1 MNRSYK
7 FSHVHIPIPYHT
19 VEESLHHT
27 NSLTYTFQSSV
38 PNYPLDRFSAI
49 DAQVGWAELTDP
61 VNYKIGGHVDFIII
75 FFFFFNAFEN
85 NEGHG
90 HRHDS

>member
-1 MNRSYK
+1 MINKTLSIQSDESLYYK
-7 FSHVHIPIPYHT
+7 ISHVHIHSIVY
-19 VEESLHHT
+19 
-27 NSLTYTFQSSV
+27 

-49 DAQVGWAELTDP
+49 DALVGWAELTDP

-75 FFFFFNAFEN
+75 FFFNAFEN

-90 HRHDS
+90 HRHR